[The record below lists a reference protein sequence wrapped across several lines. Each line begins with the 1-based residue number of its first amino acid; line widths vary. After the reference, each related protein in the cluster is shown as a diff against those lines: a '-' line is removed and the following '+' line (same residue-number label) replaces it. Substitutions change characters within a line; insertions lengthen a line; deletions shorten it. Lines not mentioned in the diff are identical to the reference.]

1 MGTMTLTAGVTEV
14 RPFPCN
20 GQRNCPQP
28 YASQLVLLYG
38 GLGLLAIGAGGI
50 RTCSIAFG
58 ADQFDPTT
66 EKGRAQL
73 QSFFDWWYFSFILA
87 LVVALSVVV
96 YIQTNVSWVTGY

>member
-1 MGTMTLTAGVTEV
+1 MTLTAGVTEV

-28 YASQLVLLYG
+28 YAWQLVLLYG
-38 GLGLLAIGAGGI
+38 VLGLLAIGAGGI

-66 EKGRAQL
+66 EKGRA
-73 QSFFDWWYFSFILA
+73 
-87 LVVALSVVV
+87 
-96 YIQTNVSWVTGY
+96 